1 MNKYAY
7 ICGAFTVA
15 LLATTT
21 VFAQLPANPWEVNPN
36 DGYMGENIASTDNT
50 KAQIYENGPTN
61 GNILPVD
68 PWARARDKSGVKTWR
83 GSAQHGKLNYIG
95 EATTFGD
102 AQGQEMI
109 APEVNRH
116 NMLEIT
122 KHLRSLGYKIPES
135 YDQKIKNFP
144 QEYGAEL
151 RRNYNNLGHNNNP
164 LDTMFSGMLDI
175 FEDGSGLDVENL
187 LFNSIDLIS
196 TD

>member
-1 MNKYAY
+1 MNKCTY
-7 ICGAFTVA
+7 IYGVFAA
-15 LLATTT
+15 SLLATS
-21 VFAQLPANPWEVNPN
+21 VASAQLPANPWEANPN
-36 DGYMGENIASTDNT
+36 DGYMGENIASTDVT
-50 KAQIYENGPTN
+50 KAPVYQNGPTN
-61 GNILPVD
+61 GDILPVD

-83 GSAQHGKLNYIG
+83 GSANHGKLNYIG

-135 YDQKIKNFP
+135 YDQNIKNFP

-151 RRNYNNLGHNNNP
+151 RENYDNLGHGNNP

-175 FEDGSGLDVENL
+175 FEDSTGLDVENL